1 MIFYCVLYCCLLCI
15 CITGPSYLGKDTLG
29 KKIKSVL
36 GKQGTAALNETRLFL
51 TAIKGQCCAVWIF
64 CRVQLSEKLFGLQY

>member
-1 MIFYCVLYCCLLCI
+1 MHHVLRKQKTI
-15 CITGPSYLGKDTLG
+15 
-29 KKIKSVL
+29 IKSRESLL
-36 GKQGTAALNETRLFL
+36 GKQGIAALNETGLFL